1 MVQEKIPGSSIEDY
15 LEISGKRIRNI
26 RDVFHIH
33 LLYFSFC
40 FIFYSIY
47 YYFFTIF
54 SHFSLFLA
62 QIVIVKIS
70 VYKIKRKKV
79 KRLWMT
85 ANHMRRIFSLQNLI
99 KVFYAPSKIN
109 IPLATLV
116 YMVINDITYI
126 DLAYFWTESTR
137 FIIDGIIVTFYIITC
152 NIYREV
158 QL

>member
-1 MVQEKIPGSSIEDY
+1 MYSIFIY
-15 LEISGKRIRNI
+15 CISHFVLFFTVFFII
-26 RDVFHIH
+26 FLQFFHIF
-33 LLYFSFC
+33 LF
-40 FIFYSIY
+40 
-47 YYFFTIF
+47 
-54 SHFSLFLA
+54 FLA

-99 KVFYAPSKIN
+99 KVFYAPSQIN

>member
-1 MVQEKIPGSSIEDY
+1 MYSIFIY
-15 LEISGKRIRNI
+15 CISHFVLFFTVFFII
-26 RDVFHIH
+26 FLQFFHIF
-33 LLYFSFC
+33 LF
-40 FIFYSIY
+40 
-47 YYFFTIF
+47 
-54 SHFSLFLA
+54 FLA